1 MKGILTIFSI
11 IVFYS
16 ASGQSAVI
24 KGSISDTI
32 NKKILPNAV
41 IALLSAKDSTLQ
53 QFTRGDMEGN
63 FMLKAVGK
71 GSYVV
76 MVTYPGFA
84 DYLYPLSVSVDSV
97 YDLSA
102 LAMTSKKHLLED
114 VIVRQKIAAIR
125 MRGDTIEYNADSFKV
140 REGASVEEML
150 KKMPGLQIDK
160 DGKITAQGE
169 NVEKVLVDG
178 EEFFGDDPTVATKN
192 LQADAIDKVQVFDK
206 KSDQATF
213 TGIDDGS
220 KQKTINLT
228 LKDDKKKGYFGKLQG
243 GTDTKENWNN
253 SAMFN
258 KFRAKSKISVYG
270 IMSSTGK
277 TGLDW
282 DESSK
287 YGSNNDMEYE
297 EDGGFFFSSGSSD
310 EFDNYGSFS
319 GEGIPKSWSSGLQY
333 SNKFGRD
340 KQNINGS
347 YRYNK
352 LNNQG
357 AGNTVSQSILPGNSF
372 LTKETRQFFNS
383 KDRQAGNLVYD
394 VQIDTVNSL
403 KIKANANTGR
413 QSSFALFSSESS
425 DNTGNNVVNNRTTSA
440 NGTNKNINANL
451 LFRHRF
457 KKIGRT
463 ISLNVD
469 QQYKA
474 TNSLGALN
482 SLNNFYFKGNAIRQ
496 DSIDQKKVNDITNSG
511 IYSKVAYTEPVVK
524 NLFLE
529 LSYGLRISNSESKK
543 LAFDKDQT
551 GKYEA
556 LNDTFSNHFNFNVLT
571 NSTGM
576 VWRLNTKKVTASIG
590 GDVAFAAFKQKNF
603 LLNNQTNYNFT
614 NLFPRAGFTYK
625 FNANSRLSIN
635 YRGNTNQPT
644 IEQIQ
649 PVRDNA
655 NPLNIAIGNAD
666 LKQEFRHSI
675 DFNFNSYKVLKQRG
689 LYSYGSFSTTTN
701 SISTSETTDTSG
713 VRIFQFINLNGN
725 FNGYAGFGYNM
736 KITPLDV
743 NVNFGANF
751 NTSRNINFV
760 SSYVKNQLITLKN
773 STDNNSYGIRWG
785 LYKYKEN
792 KFDLGYNGE
801 LQYNISNSTVNER
814 LSTKYITQSHN
825 FSVNFTLPYKFE
837 INSNVEANLRQGTE
851 LFARNNV
858 VKWNGYFGRKLLKND
873 KALISI
879 YVSDILN
886 QNIGFERTINS
897 NIVREN
903 SFVALRR
910 YFLLQFVWNF
920 SKNPGGAP
928 TAQ

>member
-1 MKGILTIFSI
+1 MKGIFTTFSLL
-11 IVFYS
+11 VLFS
-16 ASGQSAVI
+16 AFGQSSVI
-24 KGSISDTI
+24 KGTISDTI
-32 NKKILPNAV
+32 NKKPLINAV
-41 IALLSAKDSTLQ
+41 ITLLSAKDSILQ
-53 QFTRGDMEGN
+53 QFTRSDVEGN
-63 FMLKAVGK
+63 FKLSAAKK
-71 GSYVV
+71 SDYII
-76 MVTYPGFA
+76 MVNYPGFA
-84 DYLYPLSVSVDSV
+84 DYMYPLALTTDSIF
-97 YDLSA
+97 DLST
-102 LAMTSKKHLLED
+102 LPMTSKKHLLED
-114 VIVRQKIAAIR
+114 VVIRQKIAAIR

-206 KSDQATF
+206 KSDQAAF

-228 LKDDKKKGYFGKLQG
+228 LKDDKKKGYFGKLQAG
-243 GTDTKENWNN
+243 SDLNENWNN

-258 KFRAKSKISVYG
+258 KFRAKSKLAAYG
-270 IMSSTGK
+270 VMSSTGK

-287 YGSNNDMEYE
+287 YGSNNSMEYE

-333 SNKFGRD
+333 SNKFDRD

-372 LTKETRQFFNS
+372 STKETRQFFNT
-383 KDRQAGNLVYD
+383 KDRHAGSITYD
-394 VQIDTVNSL
+394 VQIDSANSL
-403 KIKANANTGR
+403 KIKGNTNSGS
-413 QSSFALFSSESS
+413 QNSFAFFNSESS
-425 DNTGNNVVNNRTTSA
+425 DNTGNNVTNNRSTSA
-440 NGTNKNINANL
+440 KGTNANVNSNL
-451 LFRHRF
+451 LLRHRF
-457 KKIGRT
+457 KKPGRT
-463 ISLNVD
+463 MSVNVD
-469 QQYKA
+469 QQYKS
-474 TNSLGALN
+474 TNTIGYLN
-482 SLNNFYFKGNAIRQ
+482 SLNNFYFKGNSIKL
-496 DSIDQKKVNDITNSG
+496 DTIDQKKVNDIINSG
-511 IYSKVAYTEPVVK
+511 IYSKVAYTEPIIK

-529 LSYGLRISNSESKK
+529 LSYGVRISNSESKK
-543 LAFDKDQT
+543 LAFDKDHL
-551 GKYEA
+551 GAYNI

-576 VWRLNTKKVTASIG
+576 MWRLNTKKVTASIG
-590 GDVAFAAFKQKNF
+590 GDVAFANFRQKNF
-603 LLNNQTNYNFT
+603 LLNNEIKYNFT
-614 NLFPRAGFTYK
+614 NLFPRASFMYK
-625 FNANSRLSIN
+625 FNANSRVNIR
-635 YRGNTNQPT
+635 YQGNTNQPT

-649 PVRDNA
+649 PVRDNS
-655 NPLNIAIGNAD
+655 NPLNIAIGNPD

-675 DFNFNSYKVLKQRG
+675 SVNYNSYKVLQQRG
-689 LYSYGSFSTTTN
+689 FYSYGDITTTTN

-713 VRIFQFINLNGN
+713 VRTFQFINLNGN
-725 FNGYAGFGYNM
+725 YNGYAGFGYNM
-736 KITPLDV
+736 KIKALDI
-743 NVNFGANF
+743 NVNFGANL
-751 NTSRNINFV
+751 NTSRNINYV
-760 SSYVKNQLITLKN
+760 GSYLKNQLVEVKN
-773 STDNNSYGIRWG
+773 TTNNTGYGIRWG
-785 LYKYKEN
+785 MYKYKEK
-792 KFDLGYNGE
+792 KFDIGYNGE
-801 LQYNISNSTVNER
+801 IQYNISNSTVNER

-825 FSVNFTLPYKFE
+825 FSVNLTLPYKFE
-837 INSNVEANLRQGTE
+837 LNSNVEANLRQGTE

-886 QNIGFERTINS
+886 QNNGFERTISS

-903 SFVALRR
+903 NYVALRR

-920 SKNPGGAP
+920 SKTPGGAP